1 MINGYETTESQSMN
15 LIEKLDEFD
24 KKYVKIMNQT
34 QILNCKYENIDYQA
48 IIEDE
53 ALILNKLKQ
62 LTYQNLTNSN
72 TLKK

>member
-34 QILNCKYENIDYQA
+34 KNNVGRESFISI
-48 IIEDE
+48 
-53 ALILNKLKQ
+53 
-62 LTYQNLTNSN
+62 
-72 TLKK
+72 